1 MILADVRS
9 TQCGE
14 VNIAAIMG
22 KACRAQ
28 FSTKTHLKKKDF
40 TEKDN

>member
-28 FSTKTHLKKKDF
+28 FSTKTHLKKKRF
-40 TEKDN
+40 HRKR